1 MGILSWLILGLVVG
15 VVAKLL
21 HPGKD
26 PGGLLVTAG
35 IGMAGAFV
43 GGYGGTLLG
52 LGGVTGFDFR
62 SLALATL
69 GALVLLGAFRASS
82 RRF

>member
-15 VVAKLL
+15 IAAKLL

-69 GALVLLGAFRASS
+69 GALVLLGAFRLSS

>member
-1 MGILSWLILGLVVG
+1 MGIFSWLVLGLVVG
-15 VVAKLL
+15 VAAKLL

-35 IGMAGAFV
+35 IGMAGAFI

-69 GALVLLGAFRASS
+69 GALVLLAALRISS

>member
-1 MGILSWLILGLVVG
+1 MGILSWLVLGLVVG

-21 HPGKD
+21 HPGRD
-26 PGGLLVTAG
+26 PGGVLVTAG

-52 LGGVTGFDFR
+52 LGGVTGFDLR

-69 GALVLLGAFRASS
+69 GALILLAAFRISS

>member
-15 VVAKLL
+15 VAAKLL

-26 PGGLLVTAG
+26 PGGLLVTVC

-69 GALVLLGAFRASS
+69 GALILLGAFRLSS